1 MFLPLLVT
9 ASYKA
14 AALHEGAIW
23 GGGAGF
29 FLEQR
34 CMGFAR
40 PVLGFI
46 SSLQSR
52 KMQRAV
58 YSRMPAIHLPAY
70 DFPNPFL
77 DM

>member
-1 MFLPLLVT
+1 MKEPL
-9 ASYKA
+9 
-14 AALHEGAIW
+14 
-23 GGGAGF
+23 GGGGGQVL

-34 CMGFAR
+34 CVGVAR

-77 DM
+77 AM